1 MAQDYSPKI
10 ITDNLV
16 LCLDPSHNKSYPFS
30 TLPVKGGLIMWMD
43 AADDSTF
50 SYSSGTTVSQW
61 RDKSGS
67 SYHMV
72 PISAGPTRSAFLNS
86 RKVLAFTTS
95 QQIWNSSINLVTS
108 TYTVFVVNRL
118 TGTTNQRVLTTQYT
132 GATGTNWL
140 LGFWGGYVDSYYA
153 EGWANYS
160 TTVANTSW
168 KIHMGDWSGASTDL
182 ANTYSNGTAIST
194 DTNGAN
200 AGPLGL
206 GINATEASTCEAA
219 EIIVFN
225 RVLSTQERR
234 LIHTYLGQ
242 KWGIL
247 NTDRSIIDLS
257 GNGINAEMSNT
268 IFSPYNNGVL
278 NFNGKAVGTNAVSV
292 IKTTTSIIDR
302 NDGQEITVSCWIK
315 PLRTS
320 GQYSVFCA
328 NRSNDDSIYNW
339 IFYQHT
345 NDGAISFHGDGQN
358 KSTYIPTINQ
368 WINAVNTVTA
378 AGLSTLYI
386 NGVSV
391 FSVSGYTYGNGTP
404 SRLGIGADPSSAESF
419 QGSMAQILIYNRA
432 LSAAEVAQNYEALK
446 TKFLN
451 TIIESGLVLNLDAG
465 NPSSYSGAGS
475 TWYDVSGNGYDFTLA
490 ASGITWN
497 SGGYF
502 SLADGAATRSSS
514 VTSSSTC
521 TIVVWLK
528 TTDTQ
533 ALLFKGNNN
542 DAYYIAAYYPGQG
555 FYSNNAGSPTYWIDL
570 NSVSNP
576 SSTYLDN
583 RWHMWE
589 IKNVNLSS
597 WTLFEFNKYAGFTFG
612 NGAVGMIMIYNKN
625 LSSAESLRN
634 YNATKGRFGIL

>member
-1 MAQDYSPKI
+1 
-10 ITDNLV
+10 
-16 LCLDPSHNKSYPFS
+16 
-30 TLPVKGGLIMWMD
+30 
-43 AADDSTF
+43 
-50 SYSSGTTVSQW
+50 
-61 RDKSGS
+61 
-67 SYHMV
+67 MV
-72 PISAGPTRSAFLNS
+72 PVSAGPTRNAFLNS

-95 QQIWNSSINLVTS
+95 QQIWNSSINLVNS
-108 TYTVFVVNRL
+108 AYTVFCVTRL
-118 TGTTNQRVLTTQYT
+118 TGTTNSRVLSTQYT
-132 GATGTNWL
+132 GAAGTNWL
-140 LGFWGGYVDSYYA
+140 LGHWGGYVNQYYA
-153 EGWANYS
+153 EGW
-160 TTVANTSW
+160 VAYATYAADAIW
-168 KIHMGDWSGASTDL
+168 RIYMGDWSGTSTDL
-182 ANTYSNGTAIST
+182 ANCYSNGTAIA
-194 DTNGAN
+194 TNDSGAQ

-206 GINATEASTCEAA
+206 GINIFASETSTCEAA

-257 GNGINAEMSNT
+257 GNGYNGLLGNGTTTNMPIYDYYNKGALRFDGTDDYVVATVSNIT
-268 IFSPYNNGVL
+268 ASSTVAMWIKSSSYNNKIPLSIDGDAYSSGPNIYFTSNVINWNTGDGAANPFSNSSYPDSNWHYIVITNDAATNAKLYIDGVL
-278 NFNGKAVGTNAVSV
+278 IGTATYKSTLSTGSNNFWLG
-292 IKTTTSIIDR
+292 R
-302 NDGQEITVSCWIK
+302 
-315 PLRTS
+315 
-320 GQYSVFCA
+320 
-328 NRSNDDSIYNW
+328 
-339 IFYQHT
+339 
-345 NDGAISFHGDGQN
+345 FHGDN
-358 KSTYIPTINQ
+358 NYTINAN
-368 WINAVNTVTA
+368 IA
-378 AGLSTLYI
+378 A
-386 NGVSV
+386 
-391 FSVSGYTYGNGTP
+391 
-404 SRLGIGADPSSAESF
+404 
-419 QGSMAQILIYNRA
+419 AQIYSKV
-432 LSAAEVAQNYEALK
+432 LSASEIRQVYEMQK

-451 TIIESGLVLNLDAG
+451 TIVQDGLVLNLDAA

-521 TIVVWLK
+521 TIVVWLR

-570 NSVSNP
+570 NSVSDP

-612 NGAVGMIMIYNKN
+612 NGAVGMIMIYNKS

>member
-30 TLPVKGGLIMWMD
+30 TLPVNGGLIMWMD
-43 AADDSTF
+43 AADDSAF

-67 SYHMV
+67 NYHMV
-72 PISAGPTRSAFLNS
+72 PVSAGPTRNAFLNS

-95 QQIWNSSINLVTS
+95 QQIWNSSINLVNS
-108 TYTVFVVNRL
+108 AYTVFCVTRL
-118 TGTTNQRVLTTQYT
+118 TGTTNSRVLSTQYT
-132 GATGTNWL
+132 GAAGTNWL
-140 LGFWGGYVDSYYA
+140 LGHWGGYVNQYYA
-153 EGWANYS
+153 EGW
-160 TTVANTSW
+160 VAYATYAADAIW
-168 KIHMGDWSGASTDL
+168 RIYMGDWSGTSTDL
-182 ANTYSNGTAIST
+182 ANCYSNGTAIA
-194 DTNGAN
+194 TNDSGAQ

-206 GINATEASTCEAA
+206 GINIFASETSTCEAA

-257 GNGINAEMSNT
+257 GNGYNGLLGNGTTTNMPIYDYYNKGALRFDGTDDYVVATVSNIT
-268 IFSPYNNGVL
+268 ASSTVAMWIKSSSYNNKIPLSIDGDAYSSGPNIYFTSNVINWNTGDGAANPFSNSSYPDSNWHYIVVTNDAATNAKLYIDGVL
-278 NFNGKAVGTNAVSV
+278 IGTATYKSTLSTGSNNFWLG
-292 IKTTTSIIDR
+292 R
-302 NDGQEITVSCWIK
+302 
-315 PLRTS
+315 
-320 GQYSVFCA
+320 
-328 NRSNDDSIYNW
+328 
-339 IFYQHT
+339 
-345 NDGAISFHGDGQN
+345 FHGDN
-358 KSTYIPTINQ
+358 NYTINAN
-368 WINAVNTVTA
+368 IA
-378 AGLSTLYI
+378 A
-386 NGVSV
+386 
-391 FSVSGYTYGNGTP
+391 
-404 SRLGIGADPSSAESF
+404 
-419 QGSMAQILIYNRA
+419 AQIYSKV
-432 LSAAEVAQNYEALK
+432 LSASEIRQVYEMQK

-451 TIIESGLVLNLDAG
+451 TIVQDGLVLNLDAA

-521 TIVVWLK
+521 TIVVWLR

-570 NSVSNP
+570 NSVSDP

-612 NGAVGMIMIYNKN
+612 NGAVGMIMIYNKS